1 MSLYRKRVLYPYKIF
16 KRNFFNSLKKLFEC
30 NCSEFRKLYEY
41 SFSGGKADISP
52 CRHIE
57 AALEAYSA
65 VSDSYVLSADFIYFV
80 LQYAFKSEMTWT
92 GQFKFIIQ
100 NISYSALLLSGE
112 DSGAD
117 SEDESEST
125 ISTLLSSGFELL
137 SASELLSSSELSSSS
152 SLDGAE
158 E

>member
-1 MSLYRKRVLYPYKIF
+1 MSTLSAVERQIL
-16 KRNFFNSLKKLFEC
+16 
-30 NCSEFRKLYEY
+30 
-41 SFSGGKADISP
+41 
-52 CRHIE
+52 

-125 ISTLLSSGFELL
+125 ISTLLSS
-137 SASELLSSSELSSSS
+137 SEISSSS